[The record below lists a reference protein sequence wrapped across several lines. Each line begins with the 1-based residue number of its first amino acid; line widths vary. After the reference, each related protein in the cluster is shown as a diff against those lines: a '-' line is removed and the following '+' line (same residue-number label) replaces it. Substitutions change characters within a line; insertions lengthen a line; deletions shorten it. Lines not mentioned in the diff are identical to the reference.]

1 MQQDFAQKSAVTHL
15 KCFFTA
21 FSNFQM
27 SSTLKKKKFQ
37 VRKFSIH
44 LTVQEKKSQNCRP
57 W

>member
-27 SSTLKKKKFQ
+27 SSTLKKKSF
-37 VRKFSIH
+37 RSESF
-44 LTVQEKKSQNCRP
+44 LFF
-57 W
+57 